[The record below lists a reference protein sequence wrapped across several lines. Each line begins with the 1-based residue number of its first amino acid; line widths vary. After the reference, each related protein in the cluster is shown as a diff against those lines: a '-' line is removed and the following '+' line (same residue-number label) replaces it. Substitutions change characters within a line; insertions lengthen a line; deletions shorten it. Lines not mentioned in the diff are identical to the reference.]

1 MSTPSPGAASAPL
14 QLEPYLR
21 LLSEKGGSD
30 LFFTVGAPPQ
40 VKIEGEMRAI
50 GQMPIPPGGVKEII
64 YPVLSPD
71 QIARFERD
79 LELNL
84 AKSLEGRGRYRINIF
99 IQRGEPALVIRH
111 IKEVIPS
118 FEQLRLPLH
127 LRDFAMEDRGLVLV
141 VGATGS
147 GKSST
152 LAAMIDHRA
161 KSRSGHILTV
171 EDPMEFA
178 FRHGKAIVNQREV
191 GVDTHSYANALKEA
205 MREAP
210 NVILIGEIRDKE
222 TMNHAIAFADTGH
235 LCLSTLHSTNSYQAL
250 DRILRFF
257 PPEARDQAL
266 MDLSLNLKAIISQR
280 LVTGVN
286 GKRLP
291 AVEVMI
297 NSPYISDLIR
307 RGRVDELP
315 AVMAKGGVSGM
326 QTFDQALFDLFQ
338 QGLISKEEALHQCD
352 SRRDLEWRMNF
363 GGEMVMP
370 STQEGAAEPLS
381 PDASP
386 LPAI

>member
-1 MSTPSPGAASAPL
+1 MSNASSATL
-14 QLEPYLR
+14 HLEPYLK
-21 LLSEKGGSD
+21 LLSEKAGSD

-40 VKIEGEMRAI
+40 VKIEGEMRPI
-50 GQMPIPPGGVKEII
+50 GQAPLPPGGVREII
-64 YPVLSPD
+64 YPVLNAA
-71 QIARFERD
+71 QIERFERD

-84 AKSLEGRGRYRINIF
+84 AMSLEGRGRFRVNVF
-99 IQRGEPALVIRH
+99 VQRGEPALVIRH

-118 FEQLRLPLH
+118 FEELRLPLDIKELVLEKH
-127 LRDFAMEDRGLVLV
+127 GLILV

-152 LAAMIDHRA
+152 LAAMIDHRVNTMA
-161 KSRSGHILTV
+161 GHVLTI

-178 FRHGKAIVNQREV
+178 FRHGRSIVNQREV
-191 GVDTHSYANALKEA
+191 GVDTHSYASALKEA

-235 LCLSTLHSTNSYQAL
+235 LCLSTLHATNSHQAL
-250 DRILRFF
+250 DRVLRFF
-257 PPEARDQAL
+257 PPEARDQLL

-280 LVTGVN
+280 LVMGVD

-291 AVEVMI
+291 AVEVLM

-307 RGRVDELP
+307 RGRVDEIP

-326 QTFDQALFDLFQ
+326 QTFDQALFDLYQ
-338 QGLISKEEALHQCD
+338 QGLISKEEALRQCD

-363 GGEMVMP
+363 GGEMIMP
-370 STQEGAAEPLS
+370 GAQESDS
-381 PDASP
+381 PADPADLNP
-386 LPAI
+386 LPAL

>member
-1 MSTPSPGAASAPL
+1 MSNASSATL
-14 QLEPYLR
+14 HLEPYLK

-40 VKIEGEMRAI
+40 VKIEGEMRPI
-50 GQMPIPPGGVKEII
+50 GQAPLPPGGVKEII
-64 YPVLSPD
+64 YPVLSAD
-71 QIARFERD
+71 QIERFERD

-84 AKSLEGRGRYRINIF
+84 AMSLEGRGRFRVNAF

-118 FEQLRLPLH
+118 FEELRLPLNLKELVLEKH
-127 LRDFAMEDRGLVLV
+127 GLVLV

-152 LAAMIDHRA
+152 LAAMIDHRVNTMT
-161 KSRSGHILTV
+161 GHVLTI

-178 FRHGKAIVNQREV
+178 FRHNRSIVNQREV
-191 GVDTHSYANALKEA
+191 GVDTHSYASALKEA

-235 LCLSTLHSTNSYQAL
+235 LCLSTLHSTNSHQAL
-250 DRILRFF
+250 DRVLRFF
-257 PPEARDQAL
+257 PPEARDQLL

-280 LVTGVN
+280 LVMGVD

-291 AVEVMI
+291 AVEVLL

-307 RGRVDELP
+307 RGRVDEIP

-326 QTFDQALFDLFQ
+326 QTFDQALFDLYQ
-338 QGLISKEEALHQCD
+338 QGLISKEEALRQCD

-363 GGEMVMP
+363 GGEMIMP
-370 STQEGAAEPLS
+370 GAQEGDSSTNATDL
-381 PDASP
+381 SP
-386 LPAI
+386 LPAL

>member
-1 MSTPSPGAASAPL
+1 MSNTNSAPL
-14 QLEPYLR
+14 NIEPYLK

-40 VKIEGEMRAI
+40 VKIEGEMRPI
-50 GQMPIPPGGVKEII
+50 GQAPIPSGGVKELI
-64 YPVLSPD
+64 YPILNTE

-84 AKSLEGRGRYRINIF
+84 AMSLAGRGRFRVNVF
-99 IQRGEPALVIRH
+99 VQRGEPALVIRH
-111 IKEVIPS
+111 IKEIIPG
-118 FEQLRLPLH
+118 FEELRLPPH
-127 LRDFAMEDRGLVLV
+127 LKDFAMEDRGLVLV

-152 LAAMIDHRA
+152 LAAMINHRV
-161 KSRSGHILTV
+161 KSRTGHVLTV
-171 EDPMEFA
+171 EDPMEFV
-178 FRHGKAIVNQREV
+178 FRHDKSIVNQREV
-191 GVDTHSYANALKEA
+191 GVDTHSYASALKEA

-307 RGRVDELP
+307 RGRVDEIP
-315 AVMAKGGVSGM
+315 AVMAKGGISGM

-363 GGEMVMP
+363 SGEMIMP
-370 STQEGAAEPLS
+370 GAHAGDGPAEPADL
-381 PDASP
+381 SP
-386 LPAI
+386 LPAL